1 MSNRNKIYLVVALAM
16 VVGIVIYFSRGNQQ
30 VVSYEVTKGNLV
42 EATYGV
48 GTVKADKIFN
58 LKIAVNSKM
67 LKRFVQLGQ
76 KVRKGDNLLLL
87 DSFPTYRAPFDGT
100 VTALNYEEGEL
111 VFSSS
116 TVLTLVN
123 EDSLYL
129 EISLDEK
136 SINKLKVGNLAKVSF
151 ENQKKVAEGKVRAIF
166 SNEGQFYVHLDFDQ
180 KDLVLLPGMT
190 ADVSI
195 ISKEY
200 QAANLV
206 PIDVISEEDEV
217 QLNDKSVKK
226 LNVLYRNN
234 KFAVVDNLEVGT
246 KVFAPS
252 AKLKKKNGNNL
263 KIH

>member
-1 MSNRNKIYLVVALAM
+1 MSNRNKIILVGVIALLI
-16 VVGIVIYFSRGNQQ
+16 GSIFYFSRNKQDK
-30 VVSYEVTKGNLV
+30 VFYEVIKGNAV

-48 GTVKADKIFN
+48 GTVKADKVYN

-67 LKRFVQLGQ
+67 LKRYVQLGQ
-76 KVRKGDNLLLL
+76 NVKKGENLLAL
-87 DSFPTYRAPFDGT
+87 DSFPVYKAPFDGT
-100 VTALNYEEGEL
+100 ITALNYEEGEL

-123 EDSLYL
+123 EHSLYL

-166 SNEGQFYVHLDFDQ
+166 SNEGQFYVHIDFDQ
-180 KDLVLLPGMT
+180 KNLVLLPGMT

-200 QAANLV
+200 QNSVLV
-206 PIDVISEEDEV
+206 PIEAIDEEDQVEFK
-217 QLNDKSVKK
+217 DKSTKK
-226 LNVLYRNN
+226 LNILFRNN
-234 KFAVVDNLEVGT
+234 KYAVVDNMEVGV
-246 KVFAPS
+246 KVSLPGKKS
-252 AKLKKKNGNNL
+252 INKKNFS
-263 KIH
+263 KTH